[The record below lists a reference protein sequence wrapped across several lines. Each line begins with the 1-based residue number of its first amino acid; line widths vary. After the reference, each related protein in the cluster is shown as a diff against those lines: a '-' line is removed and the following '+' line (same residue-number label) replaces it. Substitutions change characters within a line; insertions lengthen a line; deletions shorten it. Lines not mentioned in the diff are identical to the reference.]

1 MSRAL
6 ISVYDKSGVCEFA
19 RGLNELGYELVSTG
33 GTYQHL
39 RQAGLPVTYVS
50 EVTGFPEILDGRVKT
65 LHPNIHAGLLARR
78 DVPEHMKELSAQ
90 KIVPIDVVVSN
101 LYPFAETIKRPGV
114 TFAEAI
120 ENIDIGGPAMIRAA
134 AKNHAAVVVVVA
146 PAQYDTVLAELR
158 QGELSMKRRQ
168 ALAQAAFAHT
178 AAYDTMVQKYLAGSS
193 DEFPPANF
201 NLDLQ
206 LKQSLRYGENPHQK
220 AAFYRDLNE
229 HDDANLAC
237 AHQLQGKEL
246 SYNNISD
253 TAAAL
258 EMIRE
263 FTEPAVVAVK
273 HANPCGLA
281 VGASVLEAYQKA
293 YEADPVSIFGGIIAC
308 NREVDADCAQAMSKV
323 FLEVVIAPGFTPQ
336 ALEILGKK
344 VNLRLLQVPVKS
356 PQPWWD
362 MKRVRG
368 GLLVQEADA
377 LDLDPTALKVVT
389 DREPTAAEWEDLRF
403 AWRVVKHVKSNAI
416 VLAKNGQTIGVGAG
430 QMSRILSARIAIEQ
444 AGAKTEGSALGSD
457 AFFPFDDV
465 VKAAAAAKVSCI
477 IQPGGSKRDAESVA
491 AANAAGLTMVFTG
504 IRHFKH

>member
-237 AHQLQGKEL
+237 AHQL
-246 SYNNISD
+246 
-253 TAAAL
+253 
-258 EMIRE
+258 
-263 FTEPAVVAVK
+263 
-273 HANPCGLA
+273 
-281 VGASVLEAYQKA
+281 
-293 YEADPVSIFGGIIAC
+293 
-308 NREVDADCAQAMSKV
+308 
-323 FLEVVIAPGFTPQ
+323 
-336 ALEILGKK
+336 
-344 VNLRLLQVPVKS
+344 
-356 PQPWWD
+356 
-362 MKRVRG
+362 
-368 GLLVQEADA
+368 
-377 LDLDPTALKVVT
+377 
-389 DREPTAAEWEDLRF
+389 
-403 AWRVVKHVKSNAI
+403 
-416 VLAKNGQTIGVGAG
+416 
-430 QMSRILSARIAIEQ
+430 
-444 AGAKTEGSALGSD
+444 
-457 AFFPFDDV
+457 
-465 VKAAAAAKVSCI
+465 
-477 IQPGGSKRDAESVA
+477 
-491 AANAAGLTMVFTG
+491 
-504 IRHFKH
+504 